1 MNFFKQTKNYFVLTV
16 FAVLFFA
23 SCDLDVSDSESS
35 SSSLASEITT
45 TSTKTS
51 STASW
56 DASESNIF
64 EVESG
69 VTTVNITGATSG
81 KNLYLVK
88 RNAGSTTVAT
98 GSQPYVTNSSSSS
111 RSAAGETEAQE
122 LSFEYDEDAENAG
135 KWHCYIPPEINF
147 TAVSSSARSASSTTS
162 SVEQIEG
169 VVGETKDIYIDRDTS
184 ISTFSEESATLYA
197 VGKYCYVWIVDE
209 YYDETASGCKVN
221 AEIAEKI
228 AEKFDSLYNVERY
241 VFGEELEQMYSSSG
255 SLTDIEN
262 VSDTG
267 SMVNIVL
274 YDIGN
279 DYDSSPSSGVVG
291 YFYARD
297 YYSQSLASLSKSY
310 SALKYSNEGKYFY
323 VDSAYLNTY
332 FDTCISTL
340 AHEFQHMIRFAN
352 VVNNDLS
359 SDETWYNEMLSM
371 LCEDMLQE
379 HLELDDGDSP
389 KGRTTTFNAY
399 YYLSGLGE
407 YNSNYASAGYA
418 VWSNFGM
425 FIARNYG
432 GAAFVQ
438 KLSTMDSSFDS
449 VVSAVNSLNNT
460 SYSFED
466 LFEQYVQS
474 LLGSSTYTHN
484 VDATTTLSYTGT
496 DGDESNSYSSSNP
509 YTYPMSAY
517 DIFGEDYALTDIKSS
532 LSKFAYTNYDYYG
545 PVVLSSSASA
555 ALRPESGFTLHGIK
569 KLTGT
574 STTVNFSSNT
584 NSNVKL
590 YLILM

>member
-1 MNFFKQTKNYFVLTV
+1 MKIFKQTKNYFVLTV

-98 GSQPYVTNSSSSS
+98 GSQPYVTNSSSS

-147 TAVSSSARSASSTTS
+147 TAVSSSARSAGSTTS

-197 VGKYCYVWIVDE
+197 VGKYCYVWIVDD

-241 VFGEELEQMYSSSG
+241 VFGEELEKMYSSSG

-279 DYDSSPSSGVVG
+279 DYDSSSSSGVVG

-389 KGRTTTFNAY
+389 KGRTTTFNVY

-407 YNSNYASAGYA
+407 YNSSYASAGYA

-484 VDATTTLSYTGT
+484 VDAATTLSYTGT

-569 KLTGT
+569 ELTGT